1 MADTRSMANTIIE
14 LKQLLYK
21 KGDTCINIPVIVRV
35 KENNDFASIYG
46 EKNLYTINRDKDIYS
61 YKSITN
67 QEITNEAKLFNHRY
81 NLLYDVIS
89 GYKKDKN
96 IVSSSASVLCL
107 TGHKEDLLARKAAL
121 ELARMLG
128 HTVTVT
134 VGLHIDDASAE
145 AIAMLEAN
153 FQELLRQICLWAA
166 A

>member
-96 IVSSSASVLCL
+96 IVVDDKFMLEIENHL
-107 TGHKEDLLARKAAL
+107 KEDAL
-121 ELARMLG
+121 RIEKDETELNNAWHKMSIFDRSQALHNHFIRM
-128 HTVTVT
+128 
-134 VGLHIDDASAE
+134 
-145 AIAMLEAN
+145 
-153 FQELLRQICLWAA
+153 
-166 A
+166 